1 MTTAVYVRI
10 SEDREGAGL
19 GVDRQAQDCRALAAQ
34 LQLGGDVEVLADN
47 DISAYSGRC
56 RPSYDRLL
64 DGMRSGRYAVVLA
77 WHTDRLH
84 RTPRDLEEF
93 IDVVD
98 AAGVRVETVK
108 SGPVDL
114 RTPSGRAV
122 ARTLTA
128 WARYDSEH
136 TAERIRRKVREI
148 AENGG
153 WSGGGR
159 PFGFEPDGV
168 TVRED
173 EAEEVR
179 RASALVLSG
188 ASLGDIVR
196 DLNGRRVLTA
206 TGKPWGRT
214 QLRQVLTRARNAG
227 LRQYQGDVLGEAA
240 WLAIVEESTWRAVCA
255 LLLDPSRTPAA
266 ANARRWLLSGLAV
279 CGMCG
284 EPMRT
289 GTVQSCASGSRS
301 SRTVYRCSSGS
312 HVARHAD
319 PVDDLVRRVV
329 IARLSQPAARH
340 RRPGLCQAPR
350 RGAGATG
357 EAG

>member
-1 MTTAVYVRI
+1 MLRTCLHVNDPVRPFWWVR
-10 SEDREGAGL
+10 S
-19 GVDRQAQDCRALAAQ
+19 
-34 LQLGGDVEVLADN
+34 GGM
-47 DISAYSGRC
+47 SRC

-188 ASLGDIVR
+188 ASSR
-196 DLNGRRVLTA
+196 
-206 TGKPWGRT
+206 
-214 QLRQVLTRARNAG
+214 G
-227 LRQYQGDVLGEAA
+227 L
-240 WLAIVEESTWRAVCA
+240 
-255 LLLDPSRTPAA
+255 
-266 ANARRWLLSGLAV
+266 
-279 CGMCG
+279 
-284 EPMRT
+284 
-289 GTVQSCASGSRS
+289 
-301 SRTVYRCSSGS
+301 
-312 HVARHAD
+312 
-319 PVDDLVRRVV
+319 
-329 IARLSQPAARH
+329 
-340 RRPGLCQAPR
+340 
-350 RGAGATG
+350 
-357 EAG
+357 